1 MNRKFIAI
9 APLALGLLVVPA
21 PAQIRVQD
29 NDSEARNAY
38 QERCSPSTDG
48 GIPNSRFCDLPALP
62 PGKRLAMRFI
72 SARCNDLNGFTR
84 NQEINVS
91 AQLGDGSTS
100 LQVGVSFIPKRVTAT
115 PAPTYILAEPV
126 FMHTDRP
133 PRLFVTWEGTGT
145 LGCGSITVF
154 GYLIDK

>member
-29 NDSEARNAY
+29 NDNEGRNAY
-38 QERCSPSTDG
+38 QERCSSFKDG
-48 GIPNSRFCDLPALP
+48 GIPNSEICTLPALP
-62 PGKRLAMRFI
+62 AGKRLAIRFI
-72 SARCNDLNGFTR
+72 SVRCNDLNGFTR
-84 NQEINVS
+84 NQEISVS
-91 AQLGDGSTS
+91 AQLASS
-100 LQVGVSFIPKRVTAT
+100 LGVVASFVPNRVTTT
-115 PAPTYILAEPV
+115 PSPTPRYTLTEHV

-133 PRLFVTWEGTGT
+133 PSLFVTWEGTGSFS
-145 LGCGSITVF
+145 CASADVF